1 MLILHCFRFDCGVLL
16 VVMRKTGLA
25 RLPEP
30 DWEEKQVSNQ
40 LVQSIKRQLQHDEGL
55 TFAQFMSAA
64 LYTPRLGYYANGRLK
79 FGAQGDFVTA
89 PEISPLFGQCV
100 ARQVAEIFA
109 LLERPSV
116 LELGAGS
123 GALAE
128 SMLLALAEIGQ
139 LPEAYLILEPSAAL
153 RQQQRERLTRSLPDN
168 LLIRVQWLSS
178 LPQDFVGVIVGNE
191 VADALPVEVLKLWPK
206 DAEQAFVCWDEG
218 QQQFAWQWRHI
229 VDTDLQA
236 LANRIRAA
244 VGEVT
249 EQGYQTEVC
258 RLFRPWMQ
266 SLADSLQQGAI
277 LLIDYGYVEQEY
289 WSSSRWMGSLRA
301 HYRQRAHNNPF
312 YYPGLQDLT
321 AHVDFTA
328 LAYAGHDAGL
338 LVAGFTTQG
347 HFLLS
352 LGITG
357 LIAETVDVVQHLRFA
372 QHIKTLT
379 MPDEMGENFKVM
391 AFLKNLE
398 MPLSGFA
405 LRDMR
410 TSL

>member
-1 MLILHCFRFDCGVLL
+1 MLILFSFQFGCGVLL
-16 VVMRKTGLA
+16 VGMRKTGLA
-25 RLPEP
+25 QLPEP
-30 DWEEKQVSNQ
+30 EWEEKQVSSQ
-40 LVQSIKRQLQHDEGL
+40 LIQAIKRQLLHDEGL

-64 LYTPRLGYYANGRLK
+64 LYTPGLGYYANGRLK
-79 FGAQGDFVTA
+79 FGVQGDFVTA

-100 ARQVAEIFA
+100 ARQVAEVFA
-109 LLERPSV
+109 HLERPSL

-128 SMLLALAEIGQ
+128 SMLLALTEMGQ

-153 RQQQRERLTRSLPDN
+153 QQQQRERLTQNLPDD
-168 LLIRVQWLSS
+168 LLARVQWLSS

-191 VADALPVEVLKLWPK
+191 VADALPVEVLKFWPK
-206 DAEQAFVCWDEG
+206 DAEQAFVCWDEAH
-218 QQQFAWQWRHI
+218 QQFAWQWRHI
-229 VDTDLQA
+229 VDTDLQV
-236 LANRIRAA
+236 LANRIRTF

-266 SLADSLQQGAI
+266 SLADCLQQGAI
-277 LLIDYGYVEQEY
+277 LLIDYGYVEREY

-312 YYPGLQDLT
+312 FYPGLQDLT

-328 LAYAGHDAGL
+328 LAYAGHAAGL
-338 LVAGFTTQG
+338 TVAGYTTQS

-357 LIAETVDVVQHLRFA
+357 LVDETADVMTSLRLA
-372 QHIKTLT
+372 QQIKTLT

-391 AFLKNLE
+391 AFLKNME
-398 MPLSGFA
+398 TPLSGFV

>member
-1 MLILHCFRFDCGVLL
+1 VGFVSVGIKKTVLA
-16 VVMRKTGLA
+16 K
-25 RLPEP
+25 LPDP
-30 DWEEKQVSNQ
+30 SAEERALCHALTLQ
-40 LVQSIKRQLQHDEGL
+40 IKRQLLHDDGL

-64 LYTPRLGYYANGRLK
+64 LYAPGLGYYSNGRLK
-79 FGAQGDFVTA
+79 FGVQGDFVTA
-89 PEISPLFGQCV
+89 PELSPLFGVCV
-100 ARQVAEIFA
+100 ARQVAEVFA
-109 LLERPSV
+109 RLDHPSV

-128 SMLLALAEIGQ
+128 SLLLALAEIGQ
-139 LPEAYLILEPSAAL
+139 LPESYLILEPSAAL
-153 RQQQRERLTRSLPDN
+153 QLQQRERLAQVLPDV
-168 LLIRVQWLSS
+168 LFMRVQWLSS
-178 LPQDFVGVIVGNE
+178 LPQGFVGVIVGNE

-206 DAEQAFVCWDEG
+206 DAEQAFVCWDEA

-229 VDTDLQA
+229 VDTDLQV
-236 LANRIRAA
+236 LANRIRVF

-266 SLADSLQQGAI
+266 SLADCLQQGAI
-277 LLIDYGYVEQEY
+277 LLIDYGYVEREY

-328 LAYAGHDAGL
+328 LAYAGHAAGL
-338 LVAGFTTQG
+338 SVAGFTTQG
-347 HFLLS
+347 HFLVS

-357 LIAETVDVVQHLRFA
+357 LVDESMDVVQHLRLA
-372 QHIKTLT
+372 QQIKTLT
-379 MPDEMGENFKVM
+379 MPDEMGESFKVV
-391 AFLKNLE
+391 AFLKGLE
-398 MPLSGFA
+398 MPLSGFV
-405 LRDMR
+405 LRDLR

>member
-1 MLILHCFRFDCGVLL
+1 
-16 VVMRKTGLA
+16 MRRTGLA
-25 RLPEP
+25 QLPEP
-30 DWEEKQVSNQ
+30 EWEEKQVSSQ
-40 LVQSIKRQLQHDEGL
+40 LIQSIKRQLLHDEGL

-64 LYTPRLGYYANGRLK
+64 LYTPGLGYYANGRLK
-79 FGAQGDFVTA
+79 FGVRGDFVTA

-100 ARQVAEIFA
+100 ARQVAEIFVH
-109 LLERPSV
+109 LERPSV

-128 SMLLALAEIGQ
+128 SMLLALTEMGQ

-153 RQQQRERLTRSLPDN
+153 QQQQRERLTQSLSGN
-168 LLIRVQWLSS
+168 LLARVQWLSS

-236 LANRIRAA
+236 LANRIRTA
-244 VGEVT
+244 VGDVT

-277 LLIDYGYVEQEY
+277 LLIDYGYVEREY

-391 AFLKNLE
+391 AFLKNME
-398 MPLSGFA
+398 IPLSGFV